1 MVSDELLRSAL
12 VESLEERLTQYKIRG
27 EENPHRFSLA
37 YKIRKKSIIRLAKRY
52 ENQGLQ
58 IDREYMPLKRLAMLI
73 AIIIAAVV
81 LSVGV
86 FATYTII
93 NNFVFDVNKE
103 YSDVTL
109 DPSLYDLKE
118 AITELYCL
126 PPESGCE
133 YIDGMNDGEV
143 AFYDYSLN
151 NNAVKLAQYTK
162 VFAVQSLGVNTENAD
177 VFGIKINGNDGFM
190 VIQHYEGF
198 DDSQTITWVMD
209 GYIFHISSVSI
220 IDDDLVKLAESVIMK
235 EKLE

>member
-1 MVSDELLRSAL
+1 
-12 VESLEERLTQYKIRG
+12 
-27 EENPHRFSLA
+27 
-37 YKIRKKSIIRLAKRY
+37 
-52 ENQGLQ
+52 
-58 IDREYMPLKRLAMLI
+58 MPLRRLAMLI

-81 LSVGV
+81 LSMGV

-109 DPSLYDLKE
+109 DPSLYDLKD

-126 PPESGCE
+126 PPEIGCE
-133 YIDGMNDGEV
+133 YIDDINDGEV
-143 AFYDYSLN
+143 AFYNYSLN
-151 NNAVKLAQYTK
+151 NNTVGLIQYTK
-162 VFAVQSLGVNTENAD
+162 VFAVQSLRVNTENAD

-198 DDSQTITWVMD
+198 DDSKTITWVMD
-209 GYIFHISSVSI
+209 GYIFQITSAAISN
-220 IDDDLVKLAESVIMK
+220 DDLMKLAESVIMK